1 MCRVPFIE
9 KELQGEVAFPRHER
23 PDWLPNAALS
33 VLKSYTS
40 KQQKRIQ
47 LVLLI
52 CAYMC
57 VCLCVCKCNKYNHLY
72 CFTNLSSLTLSL

>member
-9 KELQGEVAFPRHER
+9 KELQGEVALPRHEC
-23 PDWLPNAALS
+23 PYWLPNAEFS

-40 KQQKRIQ
+40 KQQKWIQ

-52 CAYMC
+52 CAFMC
-57 VCLCVCKCNKYNHLY
+57 VYVQQI
-72 CFTNLSSLTLSL
+72 